1 MRQISA
7 LFVVAA
13 ALGAGC
19 PAAKLHRGT
28 LDSRASFDLRC
39 PQEQLKV
46 TQIDYHTAGVDGC
59 GQRVT
64 YIYNDNVDTWVMN
77 SPPGEPPPP
86 PAGAPAMPPPAG
98 SPPPPSSS
106 PPPAEPPH

>member
-19 PAAKLHRGT
+19 PAAKLHRDT

-46 TQIDYHTAGVDGC
+46 TEIDYHMAGVDGC
-59 GQRVT
+59 GQRTT
-64 YIYNDNVDTWVMN
+64 YIDNQGANSWVMN
-77 SPPGEPPPP
+77 SLRGEPLA
-86 PAGAPAMPPPAG
+86 AGAPTMPPPAG
-98 SPPPPSSS
+98 SPAPPSGSP